1 MTDMTGAKPFIPDP
15 NVSWTTR
22 PDYNVF
28 DLSEG
33 ALKNLTD
40 DHRENVLKEDTPM
53 LFDHT
58 FMQPVT
64 IWLNLEE
71 RVANPGAEPL
81 LLGRYWTD
89 QRSGSALGD
98 WPNHLLAAVV
108 SNEPPLWN
116 TLQKW
121 TDFVSRFHARNQPVL
136 LGNPWKTENSS
147 EFVPELITGTQVRI
161 QQSLDRIFADAED
174 ESFEPGMDSQF
185 TKHLDAMVKA
195 HAENVWEA
203 LRRRLF
209 VPDTNSDVLA
219 EMLLWVG
226 RVDQPPHSRERFNLL
241 IDGLGHRSSLVRDSA
256 AIGLE
261 HLGDPRAVSHLW
273 SAIENEVVPELRDDF
288 KGIVESLKV

>member
-15 NVSWTTR
+15 NVSWTTH

-28 DLSEG
+28 DLSED

-40 DHRENVLKEDTPM
+40 DHRENVLKEDRPK

-71 RVANPGAEPL
+71 RVANPGAEPM

-89 QRSGSALGD
+89 QRSGSVLGD
-98 WPNHLLAAVV
+98 WRNDLLVAVV

-121 TDFVSRFHARNQPVL
+121 TDFVSPFHVRNQPVL

-147 EFVPELITGTQVRI
+147 EFFPEPITGVQR
-161 QQSLDRIFADAED
+161 QFRQSLIRIFAEAED
-174 ESFEPGMDSQF
+174 ENFEPGMDSQF
-185 TKHLDAMVKA
+185 IKHLDTALKTYP
-195 HAENVWEA
+195 EIIWDE
-203 LRRRLF
+203 LRRKLS
-209 VPDTNSDVLA
+209 SDIANPEVLA

-226 RVDQPPHSRERFNLL
+226 RVVQRRHSEKRFNLL
-241 IDGLGHRSSLVRDSA
+241 VEGLGHRSSLVRDSA

-261 HLGDPRAVSHLW
+261 HLGDPSAVPHLR
-273 SAIENEVVPELRDDF
+273 SAIKNEVVPELREDL
-288 KGIVESLKV
+288 KEIVESLEV